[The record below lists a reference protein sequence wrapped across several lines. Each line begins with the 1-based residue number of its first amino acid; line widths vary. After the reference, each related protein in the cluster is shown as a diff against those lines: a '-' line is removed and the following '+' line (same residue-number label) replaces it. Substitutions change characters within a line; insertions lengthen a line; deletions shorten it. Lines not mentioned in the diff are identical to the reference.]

1 MAVVTWSP
9 ELRIEV
15 KKHKLFSSFSAE
27 SHSNCSTLSAQEQNA
42 VNDIFATK
50 SKESKEP
57 KYDYWM

>member
-15 KKHKLFSSFSAE
+15 KKHKIFNSSTPVSLA
-27 SHSNCSTLSAQEQNA
+27 NCNTLSAHEQTA
-42 VNDIFATK
+42 VDHIFSGK

-57 KYDYWM
+57 KYDYWR